1 MAENLQKLCKFST
14 AKIELHT
21 VQYVHILHCTLVHNN
36 SILVYEY
43 ILLVQEIIMHAYI

>member
-14 AKIELHT
+14 VKVELHT
-21 VQYVHILHCTLVHNN
+21 VQYMPILHCTLILNN

-43 ILLVQEIIMHAYI
+43 ILLMQEIIMHAYI